1 MRLVP
6 TTCGSAASHA
16 QPRGAMRR
24 TAPRHAGAHLADSA
38 LQFSHCSVLL
48 DEHLL
53 HRGHA
58 ALLRETPQ
66 QGTPRSGADGAV
78 AVGGRERGRA
88 QSRGASS
95 QQHPRPPRIAHPV
108 EHRRV
113 WLKAHRQAQGR
124 LQLLPGHGSRVC
136 DGHGGQQRGAPSR
149 SKFCRGSRGPWTAPR
164 RAALV
169 GRCRFPARIWL
180 PGEAATAPGSRSST
194 GAPCARPPLRR
205 LPGVRR
211 QLQLRQPGR
220 AEEQRHASFARAL
233 DNQAVAG
240 EVQPAT
246 RGPSAN

>member
-1 MRLVP
+1 MVQRM
-6 TTCGSAASHA
+6 G
-16 QPRGAMRR
+16 
-24 TAPRHAGAHLADSA
+24 
-38 LQFSHCSVLL
+38 
-48 DEHLL
+48 
-53 HRGHA
+53 
-58 ALLRETPQ
+58 
-66 QGTPRSGADGAV
+66 
-78 AVGGRERGRA
+78 GGRERGRA

-169 GRCRFPARIWL
+169 GRCKFPARIWL

-211 QLQLRQPGR
+211 QLQLRHLCSMKRITGHIQNVAPCVKDSLVVGEGVMLHVIGR
-220 AEEQRHASFARAL
+220 
-233 DNQAVAG
+233 
-240 EVQPAT
+240 
-246 RGPSAN
+246 RGT